1 MVGAIEAELKI
12 FNCYC
17 SNSFSCHL
25 FLFIRASNKKI
36 DRPDQADAILQ
47 IITTIVGGILSGL
60 VAYAIAFIE
69 IKNYKKEQL
78 IEKQEITISEAK
90 KNIDRMKRL
99 LVEIEDN
106 KNACQQLNLLED
118 ELESNILVIKLSV
131 SDFFW
136 KLSSNDIIAS
146 EDLLVQ
152 LNMYYKNIFIIQTTD
167 NKYLSIKTVELF
179 IEKQNEAIECLSSEI
194 EKEEK
199 KLSLL
204 TVSVG

>member
-1 MVGAIEAELKI
+1 MKQNLKYLI
-12 FNCYC
+12 VIVLTVLVVTY
-17 SNSFSCHL
+17 SYSL
-25 FLFIRASNKKI
+25 GPLIKKI
-36 DRPDQADAILQ
+36 DQPDQADAILQ
-47 IITTIVGGILSGL
+47 VITTIVGGILSGL
-60 VAYAIAFIE
+60 VAYGIAFIE

-106 KNACQQLNLLED
+106 KDACQQLNLLED

-167 NKYLSIKTVELF
+167 NKYLNTKTVELF
-179 IEKQNEAIECLSSEI
+179 IEHQNEAIECLSSEI
-194 EKEEK
+194 KKEEK

-204 TVSVG
+204 TNDKLY

>member
-1 MVGAIEAELKI
+1 MKQNLKYLI
-12 FNCYC
+12 VIVLTVLVVTY
-17 SNSFSCHL
+17 SYSL
-25 FLFIRASNKKI
+25 GPLIKKI
-36 DRPDQADAILQ
+36 DQPDQADAILQ
-47 IITTIVGGILSGL
+47 VITTIVGGILSGL
-60 VAYAIAFIE
+60 VAYGIAFIE

-106 KNACQQLNLLED
+106 KDACQQLNLLED

-167 NKYLSIKTVELF
+167 NKYLNIKTVE
-179 IEKQNEAIECLSSEI
+179 
-194 EKEEK
+194 
-199 KLSLL
+199 
-204 TVSVG
+204 

>member
-1 MVGAIEAELKI
+1 MKQNLKYLI
-12 FNCYC
+12 VIVLTVLIVTY
-17 SNSFSCHL
+17 SYSL
-25 FLFIRASNKKI
+25 GPLIKKI
-36 DRPDQADAILQ
+36 DQPDQADAILQ
-47 IITTIVGGILSGL
+47 VITTIVGGILSGL
-60 VAYAIAFIE
+60 VAYGIAFIE

-106 KNACQQLNLLED
+106 KEACQQLNLFED

-167 NKYLSIKTVELF
+167 NKYLNIKTVELF
-179 IEKQNEAIECLSSEI
+179 IENQNEAIECLSSEI

-204 TVSVG
+204 TNDKLY

>member
-1 MVGAIEAELKI
+1 MKQNLKYLI
-12 FNCYC
+12 VIVLTVLVVTY
-17 SNSFSCHL
+17 SYSL
-25 FLFIRASNKKI
+25 GPLIKKI
-36 DRPDQADAILQ
+36 DQPDQADAILQ
-47 IITTIVGGILSGL
+47 VITTIVGGILSGL
-60 VAYAIAFIE
+60 VAYGIAFIE

-106 KNACQQLNLLED
+106 KDACQQLNLLED

-167 NKYLSIKTVELF
+167 NKYLNTKTVELF
-179 IEKQNEAIECLSSEI
+179 IENQNEAIECLSSEI

-204 TVSVG
+204 TNDKLY

>member
-1 MVGAIEAELKI
+1 MKQNLKYLI
-12 FNCYC
+12 VIVLTVLVVTY
-17 SNSFSCHL
+17 SYSL
-25 FLFIRASNKKI
+25 GPLIKKI

-204 TVSVG
+204 TKDKLY

>member
-1 MVGAIEAELKI
+1 MKQNLKYLI
-12 FNCYC
+12 VIVLTVLVVTY
-17 SNSFSCHL
+17 SYSL
-25 FLFIRASNKKI
+25 GPLIKKI
-36 DRPDQADAILQ
+36 DQPDQADAILQ
-47 IITTIVGGILSGL
+47 VITTIVGGILSGL
-60 VAYAIAFIE
+60 VAYGIAFIE

-106 KNACQQLNLLED
+106 KEAWQQLNLLED

-167 NKYLSIKTVELF
+167 NKYLNIKTVELF

-204 TVSVG
+204 TNDKLY

>member
-1 MVGAIEAELKI
+1 MKQNLKYLI
-12 FNCYC
+12 VIVLTILVVTY
-17 SNSFSCHL
+17 SYSL
-25 FLFIRASNKKI
+25 GPLIKKI
-36 DRPDQADAILQ
+36 DQPDQADAILQ
-47 IITTIVGGILSGL
+47 VITTIVGGILSGL
-60 VAYAIAFIE
+60 VAYGIAFIE

-106 KNACQQLNLLED
+106 KDACQQLNLLED

-167 NKYLSIKTVELF
+167 NKYLNIKTVELF

-204 TVSVG
+204 TNDKLY

>member
-1 MVGAIEAELKI
+1 MKQNLKYLI
-12 FNCYC
+12 VIVLTVLVVTY
-17 SNSFSCHL
+17 SYSL
-25 FLFIRASNKKI
+25 GPLIKKI
-36 DRPDQADAILQ
+36 DQPDQADAILQ

-106 KNACQQLNLLED
+106 KDACQQLNLLED

-204 TVSVG
+204 TKDKLY

>member
-1 MVGAIEAELKI
+1 MKQNLKYLI
-12 FNCYC
+12 VIVLTVLVVTY
-17 SNSFSCHL
+17 SYSL
-25 FLFIRASNKKI
+25 GPLIKKI
-36 DRPDQADAILQ
+36 DQPDQADAILQ
-47 IITTIVGGILSGL
+47 VITTIVGGILSGL
-60 VAYAIAFIE
+60 VAYGIAFIE

-106 KNACQQLNLLED
+106 KDACQQLNLLED

-167 NKYLSIKTVELF
+167 NKYLNIKTVELF

-204 TVSVG
+204 TNDKLY

>member
-1 MVGAIEAELKI
+1 MKQNLKYLI
-12 FNCYC
+12 VIVLTVLIVTY
-17 SNSFSCHL
+17 SYSL
-25 FLFIRASNKKI
+25 GPLIKKI
-36 DRPDQADAILQ
+36 DQPDQADAILQ
-47 IITTIVGGILSGL
+47 VITTIVGGILSGL
-60 VAYAIAFIE
+60 VAYGIAFIE

-106 KNACQQLNLLED
+106 KEACQQLNLFED

-167 NKYLSIKTVELF
+167 NKYLNIKTVELF

-204 TVSVG
+204 TNDKLY

>member
-1 MVGAIEAELKI
+1 MKQNLKYLI
-12 FNCYC
+12 VIVLTVLIVTY
-17 SNSFSCHL
+17 SYSL
-25 FLFIRASNKKI
+25 GPLIKKI
-36 DRPDQADAILQ
+36 DQPDQADAILQ
-47 IITTIVGGILSGL
+47 VITTIVGGILSGL
-60 VAYAIAFIE
+60 VAYGIAFIE

-106 KNACQQLNLLED
+106 KEACQQLNLFED

-167 NKYLSIKTVELF
+167 NKYLNIKTVELF

-199 KLSLL
+199 NFRY
-204 TVSVG
+204 

>member
-1 MVGAIEAELKI
+1 MKQNLKYLI
-12 FNCYC
+12 VIVLTVLVVTY
-17 SNSFSCHL
+17 SYSL
-25 FLFIRASNKKI
+25 GPLIKKI
-36 DRPDQADAILQ
+36 DQPDQADAILQ
-47 IITTIVGGILSGL
+47 VITTIVGGILSGL
-60 VAYAIAFIE
+60 VAYGIAFIE

-106 KNACQQLNLLED
+106 KDACQQLNLLED

-152 LNMYYKNIFIIQTTD
+152 LNRYYKNIFIIQTTD
-167 NKYLSIKTVELF
+167 NKYLNIKTVELF

-204 TVSVG
+204 TNDKLY

>member
-1 MVGAIEAELKI
+1 MKQNLKYLI
-12 FNCYC
+12 VIVLTVLVVTY
-17 SNSFSCHL
+17 SYSL
-25 FLFIRASNKKI
+25 GPLIKKI
-36 DRPDQADAILQ
+36 DQPDQADAILQ
-47 IITTIVGGILSGL
+47 VITTIVGGILSGL
-60 VAYAIAFIE
+60 VAYGIAFIE

-106 KNACQQLNLLED
+106 KDACQQLNLLED

-167 NKYLSIKTVELF
+167 NKYLNIKTVELF
-179 IEKQNEAIECLSSEI
+179 IENQNEAIECLSSEI

-204 TVSVG
+204 TNDKLY

>member
-1 MVGAIEAELKI
+1 MKQNLKYLI
-12 FNCYC
+12 VIVLTVLVVTY
-17 SNSFSCHL
+17 SYSL
-25 FLFIRASNKKI
+25 GPLIKKI
-36 DRPDQADAILQ
+36 DQPDQADAILQ
-47 IITTIVGGILSGL
+47 VITTIVGGILSGL
-60 VAYAIAFIE
+60 VAYGIAFIE

-106 KNACQQLNLLED
+106 KEACQQLNLLED

-167 NKYLSIKTVELF
+167 NKYLNIKTVELF

-204 TVSVG
+204 TNDKLY

>member
-1 MVGAIEAELKI
+1 LKQNLKYLI
-12 FNCYC
+12 VIVLTVLVVTY
-17 SNSFSCHL
+17 SYSL
-25 FLFIRASNKKI
+25 GPLIKKI
-36 DRPDQADAILQ
+36 DQPDQADAILQ
-47 IITTIVGGILSGL
+47 VITTIVGGILSGL
-60 VAYAIAFIE
+60 VAYGIAFIE

-106 KNACQQLNLLED
+106 KDACQQLNLLED

-167 NKYLSIKTVELF
+167 NKYLNIKTVELF
-179 IEKQNEAIECLSSEI
+179 IENQNEAIECLSSEI

-204 TVSVG
+204 TNDKLY

>member
-1 MVGAIEAELKI
+1 MKQNLKYLI
-12 FNCYC
+12 VIVLTVLIVTY
-17 SNSFSCHL
+17 SYSL
-25 FLFIRASNKKI
+25 VPLIKKI
-36 DRPDQADAILQ
+36 DHPDQADAILQ
-47 IITTIVGGILSGL
+47 VVTTIVGGILSGI
-60 VAYAIAFIE
+60 VAYGIAFIE

-78 IEKQEITISEAK
+78 IEKKEVTISETK
-90 KNIDRMKRL
+90 KNIDRLKRL

-106 KNACQQLNLLED
+106 NDACQQLDLLAGNLG
-118 ELESNILVIKLSV
+118 SNILVIKLSV

-136 KLSSNDIIAS
+136 KLNSNDIIAS

-167 NKYLSIKTVELF
+167 NRYLSVEIVKSF

-204 TVSVG
+204 TNDKLY

>member
-1 MVGAIEAELKI
+1 MKQNLKYLI
-12 FNCYC
+12 VIVLTVLIVTY
-17 SNSFSCHL
+17 SYSL
-25 FLFIRASNKKI
+25 GPLIKKI
-36 DRPDQADAILQ
+36 DQPDQADAILQ
-47 IITTIVGGILSGL
+47 VITTIVGGILSGL
-60 VAYAIAFIE
+60 VAYGIAFIE

-106 KNACQQLNLLED
+106 KDACQQLNLLED

-167 NKYLSIKTVELF
+167 NKYLNIKTVELF
-179 IEKQNEAIECLSSEI
+179 IENQNEAIECLSSEI

-204 TVSVG
+204 TNDKLY

>member
-1 MVGAIEAELKI
+1 MG
-12 FNCYC
+12 
-17 SNSFSCHL
+17 
-25 FLFIRASNKKI
+25 
-36 DRPDQADAILQ
+36 
-47 IITTIVGGILSGL
+47 
-60 VAYAIAFIE
+60 IAFIE

-78 IEKQEITISEAK
+78 IEKKEITISEAK

-106 KNACQQLNLLED
+106 KEACQQLNLIED
-118 ELESNILVIKLSV
+118 DLESNILVIKLSV

-152 LNMYYKNIFIIQTTD
+152 LNLYYKNIFIIQTTD
-167 NKYLSIKTVELF
+167 NKYLNVDTVKLF
-179 IEKQNEAIECLSSEI
+179 IEKQNEAIKCLSSEI

-204 TVSVG
+204 TNDKL

>member
-1 MVGAIEAELKI
+1 MKQNLKYLI
-12 FNCYC
+12 VIVLTVLVVTY
-17 SNSFSCHL
+17 SYSL
-25 FLFIRASNKKI
+25 VPLIKKI
-36 DRPDQADAILQ
+36 DHPDQADAILQ
-47 IITTIVGGILSGL
+47 VVTTIVGGILSGL
-60 VAYAIAFIE
+60 VAYGIAFIE

-78 IEKQEITISEAK
+78 IEKKEITISEAK

-106 KNACQQLNLLED
+106 KEACQQLNLIED
-118 ELESNILVIKLSV
+118 DLESNILVIKLSV

-152 LNMYYKNIFIIQTTD
+152 LNLYYKNIFIIQTTD
-167 NKYLSIKTVELF
+167 NKYLNVDTVKLF
-179 IEKQNEAIECLSSEI
+179 IEKQNEAIKCLSSEI

-204 TVSVG
+204 TNDKL

>member
-1 MVGAIEAELKI
+1 M
-12 FNCYC
+12 
-17 SNSFSCHL
+17 
-25 FLFIRASNKKI
+25 
-36 DRPDQADAILQ
+36 
-47 IITTIVGGILSGL
+47 SGL
-60 VAYAIAFIE
+60 VAYGIAFIE

-106 KNACQQLNLLED
+106 KDACQQLNLLED

-167 NKYLSIKTVELF
+167 NKYLNTKTVELF
-179 IEKQNEAIECLSSEI
+179 IENQNEAIECLSSEI

-204 TVSVG
+204 TNDKLY

>member
-1 MVGAIEAELKI
+1 LKQNLKYLI
-12 FNCYC
+12 VIVLTVLIVTY
-17 SNSFSCHL
+17 SYSL
-25 FLFIRASNKKI
+25 GPLIKKI
-36 DRPDQADAILQ
+36 DQPDQADAILQ
-47 IITTIVGGILSGL
+47 VITTIVGGILSGL
-60 VAYAIAFIE
+60 VAYGIAFIE

-106 KNACQQLNLLED
+106 KEACQQLNLFED

-167 NKYLSIKTVELF
+167 NKYLNIKTVELF

-204 TVSVG
+204 TNDKLY

>member
-1 MVGAIEAELKI
+1 MKQNLKCLI
-12 FNCYC
+12 VIVLTVLVVTY
-17 SNSFSCHL
+17 SYSL
-25 FLFIRASNKKI
+25 GPLIKKI
-36 DRPDQADAILQ
+36 DQPDQADAILQ
-47 IITTIVGGILSGL
+47 VITTIVGGILSGL
-60 VAYAIAFIE
+60 VAYGIAFIE

-106 KNACQQLNLLED
+106 KDACQQLNLLED

-167 NKYLSIKTVELF
+167 NKYLNTKTVELF
-179 IEKQNEAIECLSSEI
+179 IENQNEAIECLSSEI

-204 TVSVG
+204 TNDKLY